1 MFDNFCGNLRVVRAL
16 ELMIE
21 QDRIPQTLLLAGP
34 EGVGKATLAR
44 RFAARLLGRADLI
57 EKDDLSRPENQAL
70 IEERE
75 KWPAERRAEEPLIFA
90 SHPDFV
96 TFPPEGPLRQITIQQ
111 MRLLRERAQYL
122 PQKGTRRV
130 FLVDQLD
137 RANEQAANSL
147 LKTLEEPPPYLIL
160 IITAQN
166 AQDLLPTIRS
176 RAVPFHLSPLSA
188 EEMRRFVAERN
199 LDHPEL
205 RAALAGGSPGTA
217 VSLDLADYER
227 RRESMLAL
235 VRTAAGIAPF
245 DRWLEHSELIAA
257 RRDDK
262 LEDYLRVLY
271 LLLADLLA
279 LSLGRGPIRNTDVIG
294 ELENLARR
302 ISLDWIRAA
311 VARTDRLLAL
321 ARRNIQKSLAFDYW
335 LLERSA

>member
-1 MFDNFCGNLRVVRAL
+1 M
-16 ELMIE
+16 
-21 QDRIPQTLLLAGP
+21 
-34 EGVGKATLAR
+34 
-44 RFAARLLGRADLI
+44 
-57 EKDDLSRPENQAL
+57 
-70 IEERE
+70 
-75 KWPAERRAEEPLIFA
+75 
-90 SHPDFV
+90 
-96 TFPPEGPLRQITIQQ
+96 
-111 MRLLRERAQYL
+111 
-122 PQKGTRRV
+122 
-130 FLVDQLD
+130 DQLD

-176 RAVPFHLSPLSA
+176 RSVPFYLSPLSA
-188 EEMRRFVAERN
+188 EEMRRFVAARN

-205 RAALAGGSPGTA
+205 RAALAGGSPGIA
-217 VSLDLADYER
+217 VSLDLAGYER

-235 VRTAAGIAPF
+235 IQAAAGISRF
-245 DRWLEHSELIAA
+245 DRWLEHSELVAA

-279 LSLGRGPIRNTDVIG
+279 LSLGRGQIRNTDVSE
-294 ELENLARR
+294 ELETLARR
-302 ISLDWIRAA
+302 VSLDWIRAA

-335 LLERSA
+335 LFERSA